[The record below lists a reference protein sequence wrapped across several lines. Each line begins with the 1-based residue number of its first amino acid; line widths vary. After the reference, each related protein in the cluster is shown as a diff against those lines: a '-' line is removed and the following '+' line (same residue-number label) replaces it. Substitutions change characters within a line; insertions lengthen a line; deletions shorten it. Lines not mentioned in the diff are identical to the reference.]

1 MLSKFKENV
10 VIVNKANKF
19 YVFKRTGP
27 EEHSFSGKHGIYD
40 HEKQNDQE
48 FLIDIHIN
56 ISDVSEDD
64 INKTLNYEEIV
75 NLVIKFVNTESYD
88 LIETLAKQISEQI
101 VFKYAKNE
109 SMLQEIKVTVH
120 KPDTILKDRTEGIS
134 VSYREEFK

>member
-1 MLSKFKENV
+1 MSFDINISKIKC
-10 VIVNKANKF
+10 
-19 YVFKRTGP
+19 
-27 EEHSFSGKHGIYD
+27 SGKHGIYE

-48 FLIDIHIN
+48 FLVDIHVS
-56 ISDVSEDD
+56 ISDFSSDD

-101 VFKYAKNE
+101 VLKYAKNE
-109 SMLQEIKVTVH
+109 SMFREIEVTVH

>member
-1 MLSKFKENV
+1 MSFDINISKIKC
-10 VIVNKANKF
+10 
-19 YVFKRTGP
+19 
-27 EEHSFSGKHGIYD
+27 SGKHGIYD
-40 HEKQNDQE
+40 DEKQNDQD
-48 FLIDIHIN
+48 FLVDIHII
-56 ISDVSEDD
+56 ISDFSADD

-88 LIETLAKQISEQI
+88 LIETLAKQISEHI
-101 VFKYAKNE
+101 VFEFTKNE